1 MSGSRFRVGLI
12 GAGNISDEYLTSLG
26 SYPDIDVIGVADL
39 DTARAESQAAK
50 YGVPF
55 AGTVGDLLSKEELE
69 LVVNLTVPAAHAEV
83 SMAAVAAGK
92 HVWTEKPITVDRAS
106 AEKLLQSAA
115 ENGVTVGGAPDTILG
130 DGIQTSHRL
139 LDSGR
144 IGEAHTLLTLMQGPG
159 PDAWHPRPQFL
170 FARGAGPLFDI
181 GPYYIATMA
190 MMLGPIET
198 VQALGHTSRSTRT
211 VMAGP
216 DAGAT
221 FPVEVPTHVSVL
233 TRFASGVAGT
243 SIYSFES
250 PVRRQTFEISG
261 TEGAL
266 LVPVSGFDG
275 PSEIMP
281 MTGDDP
287 EWERVERDGESRAR
301 GVGVLEMAR
310 ALRAGRTPR
319 AGGALAY
326 HVLDTML
333 AIEESVESGAP
344 VAVRSRFEPVAPLA
358 ATWSSTAATLS

>member
-1 MSGSRFRVGLI
+1 MSGGRFRVGLI
-12 GAGNISDEYLTSLG
+12 GAGNISDEYLTSLS
-26 SYPDIDVIGVADL
+26 SYPDIEVIGVADL
-39 DTARAESQAAK
+39 DLSRAESQAAK

-55 AGTVGDLLSKEELE
+55 AGRVEDLLATEELE
-69 LVVNLTVPAAHAEV
+69 LVVNLTIPVAHAEV
-83 SMAAVAAGK
+83 SLAAIAAGK

-106 AEKLLQSAA
+106 AEKLLQAA
-115 ENGVTVGGAPDTILG
+115 TEKNVSVGGAPDTILG

-139 LDSGR
+139 LDGGR

-181 GPYYIATMA
+181 GPYYVATMA
-190 MMLGPIET
+190 MMLGPIDS

-211 VMAGP
+211 VQAGP

-233 TRFASGVAGT
+233 TTFASGVAGT

-250 PVRRQTFEISG
+250 PVSRQKFEISG
-261 TEGAL
+261 TEGTL
-266 LVPVSGFDG
+266 RVPVSGFDG

-281 MTGDDP
+281 VTGDKPD
-287 EWERVERDGESRAR
+287 WVRVERAGESRAR

-310 ALRAGRTPR
+310 ALRAGQAPR

-326 HVLDTML
+326 HVLDAM
-333 AIEESVESGAP
+333 
-344 VAVRSRFEPVAPLA
+344 LA